1 VNACLE
7 PGCPEQGRR
16 RGLDV
21 HAGATYLRRLARA
34 HAAGELATDTFRRQR
49 RAYIEACAAC
59 VVPQADDATVP
70 RFVLATGP
78 GQPGAGKRPKP
89 VRWRSLRRL
98 LGLPLSV
105 VLLVILVTD
114 GPA

>member
-1 VNACLE
+1 VNACPE
-7 PGCPEQGRR
+7 PGCSEQGRR

-21 HAGATYLRRLARA
+21 HAGITYLRRLARA

-49 RAYIEACAAC
+49 RAYIEACAAG
-59 VVPQADDATVP
+59 VAPRSDDATVP
-70 RFVLATGP
+70 RSVLATGP
-78 GQPGAGKRPKP
+78 GQPGARKRPKSG
-89 VRWRSLRRL
+89 RWRSWRRL
-98 LGLPLSV
+98 LGVPLSV